1 MGASVRQSVVLRSAQ
16 VVPDGGDGSQAA
28 LADAVRLSGSGV
40 CAHALP
46 HLQLPARGL
55 RGGGHTLIVV
65 RRLLSPRWLALH
77 ALAVVMAATCLAL
90 GWWQWRRGQAGNAR
104 SFAYAL
110 EWPTFAIF
118 ILFMWGRMIYDEL
131 RPPAFRPAR
140 PTMAAAATPAS
151 DPAPGPVAAVDPDAD
166 PELAAYNR
174 YLAELNARAE
184 RYRR

>member
-1 MGASVRQSVVLRSAQ
+1 
-16 VVPDGGDGSQAA
+16 
-28 LADAVRLSGSGV
+28 
-40 CAHALP
+40 
-46 HLQLPARGL
+46 
-55 RGGGHTLIVV
+55 V

-131 RPPAFRPAR
+131 RPPASTSARPAS
-140 PTMAAAATPAS
+140 PTGTTAVSAP
-151 DPAPGPVAAVDPDAD
+151 PPGPVAVPGPEAAVDPDED
-166 PELAAYNR
+166 PELTEYNR

>member
-1 MGASVRQSVVLRSAQ
+1 M
-16 VVPDGGDGSQAA
+16 
-28 LADAVRLSGSGV
+28 
-40 CAHALP
+40 
-46 HLQLPARGL
+46 
-55 RGGGHTLIVV
+55 

-77 ALAVVMAATCLAL
+77 ALAVVMATTCLAL

-131 RPPAFRPAR
+131 RPPVSGPAR
-140 PTMAAAATPAS
+140 PASTTRATVP
-151 DPAPGPVAAVDPDAD
+151 DPAPGPAAAVDPDDD

-184 RYRR
+184 RYRQ

>member
-1 MGASVRQSVVLRSAQ
+1 M
-16 VVPDGGDGSQAA
+16 
-28 LADAVRLSGSGV
+28 
-40 CAHALP
+40 
-46 HLQLPARGL
+46 
-55 RGGGHTLIVV
+55 
-65 RRLLSPRWLALH
+65 
-77 ALAVVMAATCLAL
+77 AL

-131 RPPAFRPAR
+131 RPPASGPAR
-140 PTMAAAATPAS
+140 PASTTGTAPAPELAPGSAAASTAGPASGLMAAS
-151 DPAPGPVAAVDPDAD
+151 DPDED